1 MKRLATIICLS
12 SCALFTVHNMACEPN
27 LSPMEGETK
36 TFTALLTEKT
46 ICDCHRSG
54 GELDCMDCYSP
65 CIIVNDKT
73 YFINKLS
80 EQKMKDMGLQTGQEI
95 EVTGV
100 LFDKDCV
107 DYIDPVS
114 IKKLQSAVDL
124 IESFPTIL
132 DTQQPM
138 YNSLGQ
144 PVDAAYQGLVIQN
157 GHKFLLD

>member
-1 MKRLATIICLS
+1 
-12 SCALFTVHNMACEPN
+12 
-27 LSPMEGETK
+27 
-36 TFTALLTEKT
+36 
-46 ICDCHRSG
+46 
-54 GELDCMDCYSP
+54 
-65 CIIVNDKT
+65 
-73 YFINKLS
+73 
-80 EQKMKDMGLQTGQEI
+80 MGLQTGQEI